1 MAEVL
6 LGLGSNVGE
15 PLDNLREA
23 ISRLSDI
30 CLISRISSVY
40 KSEPVGFADQDWFL
54 NCAVTVE
61 TSLTP
66 EELLD
71 RILQVEIAMG
81 RTRTVRNGPR
91 TIDIDIL
98 LYDDRQI
105 ACSTLTVPHP
115 RMHQR
120 AFVLHPAAEIAPD
133 MRHPLLQT
141 SIKEALNQ
149 LEEAEQV
156 EKISAPAWPPPLR
169 P

>member
-1 MAEVL
+1 MAKVL

-15 PLDNLREA
+15 PLDNLHEA

-54 NCAVTVE
+54 NCAVSVE

-105 ACSTLTVPHP
+105 ACSALTVPHP
-115 RMHQR
+115 RMHER
-120 AFVLHPAAEIAPD
+120 AFVLRPAAEIAPD
-133 MRHPLLQT
+133 MRHPVLQT
-141 SIKEALNQ
+141 SIKEALDQ

-156 EKISAPAWPPPLR
+156 DRINAPAWPPPLR

>member
-1 MAEVL
+1 MANVL

-23 ISRLSDI
+23 ISHLSDI
-30 CLISRISSVY
+30 CLVSRISSVY

-71 RILQVEIAMG
+71 RILQVEIAMR

-98 LYDDRQI
+98 LFGDRQI
-105 ACSTLTVPHP
+105 AASALTVPHP

-120 AFVLHPAAEIAPD
+120 AFVLRPAAEIAPG
-133 MRHPLLQT
+133 MQHPVLQT
-141 SIKEALNQ
+141 SIEGALDQ
-149 LEEAEQV
+149 LEEAEAV
-156 EKISAPAWPPPLR
+156 EKISAPSWPPPLR